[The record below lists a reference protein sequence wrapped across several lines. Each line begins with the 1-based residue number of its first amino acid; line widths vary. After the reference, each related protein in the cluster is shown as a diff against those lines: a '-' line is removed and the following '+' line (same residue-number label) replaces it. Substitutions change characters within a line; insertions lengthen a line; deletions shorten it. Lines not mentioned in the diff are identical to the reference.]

1 MSLILILICMSEFDS
16 VVFVVVF
23 LKYIKI
29 IFFIFKKLFLILIHQ
44 NNLKIKKINFKQK
57 FKFKFL
63 KNIISTT
70 FSNNEQ

>member
-1 MSLILILICMSEFDS
+1 MSAFDS

-23 LKYIKI
+23 LKYIKM

-57 FKFKFL
+57 FKFKF
-63 KNIISTT
+63 
-70 FSNNEQ
+70 